1 MSKKYE
7 EMAKVLHQE
16 AFGNDI
22 FSLVIETKNIAKEA
36 KAGQFVSVY
45 SKDRSKLLPRPISLC
60 EIDREAGTLRL
71 VYRVTGED
79 TGT

>member
-22 FSLVIETKNIAKEA
+22 FSLVIETKDIAKKQRQVSSYPYTVKTA
-36 KAGQFVSVY
+36 RSFCQDRFLFVKSIG
-45 SKDRSKLLPRPISLC
+45 KQEP
-60 EIDREAGTLRL
+60 
-71 VYRVTGED
+71 
-79 TGT
+79 